1 MMRFQPFVK
10 KYDKDSWFKNI
21 IGNFYENNK
30 GNGAISLKEA
40 NLHTINY
47 MIKQLQE
54 EAAVAAA
61 AAAAVVA
68 PPSPQAA
75 AAAGAAPEPYTHQD
89 ILNVRR
95 NEFDAK
101 LQQKENEMRDLLK
114 KEVPAEIDFRDKA
127 VANDAPIA
135 NIGELMKLEIEKR
148 NRDMQ
153 SIFSA
158 AAAVTAAI
166 APAPTAH
173 PQFAAAAAT
182 PTTEATPPSPPT
194 SQKHVSWQDDK
205 IYKLLEDF
213 AEQNRIFMEKT
224 VEQNDK
230 IAADLEYIKIL
241 LESRFAQTAA
251 PPKLPEIYPTAAAA
265 PENINEISPMPHDEP
280 AADAAVAA
288 DTTVA
293 PEPEQE
299 AAADTAA
306 ATPAP
311 APESNPRR
319 RRKNR

>member
-1 MMRFQPFVK
+1 MNIYVSPNNQKLLWKTMMRFQPFVK
-10 KYDKDSWFKNI
+10 KYDKDNWFKNI
-21 IGNFYENNK
+21 IGNLYENNK
-30 GNGAISLKEA
+30 GNGAISLKEI

-54 EAAVAAA
+54 ESATAAA
-61 AAAAVVA
+61 AAAAA
-68 PPSPQAA
+68 ATTTAA
-75 AAAGAAPEPYTHQD
+75 AAAAEPYTHQD

-101 LQQKENEMRDLLK
+101 LQEKENEMRDLLK
-114 KEVPAEIDFRDKA
+114 RDVPAEIDFRDKA
-127 VANDAPIA
+127 AANDAPIA

-166 APAPTAH
+166 AQPPPPPPP
-173 PQFAAAAAT
+173 PQ
-182 PTTEATPPSPPT
+182 PEPEATAAQST
-194 SQKHVSWQDDK
+194 QKRVSWQDDK

-213 AEQNRIFMEKT
+213 TEQNRIFMEKT

-251 PPKLPEIYPTAAAA
+251 PPKLPEIYPAAAAA
-265 PENINEISPMPHDEP
+265 PENINEISPMPHDE
-280 AADAAVAA
+280 AAGAA
-288 DTTVA
+288 
-293 PEPEQE
+293 QE
-299 AAADTAA
+299 AATDTAA
-306 ATPAP
+306 AAAP
-311 APESNPRR
+311 VPPPESNPRR